1 VSFIAKSLL
10 LPQSFQSKSPRNP
23 HGGMFM
29 REFLIVTIYA
39 AFLLFVMAAVVVF
52 IGLTSPINACE
63 SHTDAN
69 GNIVR
74 CP

>member
-1 VSFIAKSLL
+1 
-10 LPQSFQSKSPRNP
+10 
-23 HGGMFM
+23 M

-39 AFLLFVMAAVVVF
+39 AFMLMIMAVIVVF
-52 IGLTSPINACE
+52 FGVTAPINACE
-63 SHTDAN
+63 LNIDGN